1 MDTARALH
9 DGCKFP
15 PLRGLKDFLLE
26 PSGFQL
32 PNFNDF
38 EKWGNRVVNNLIYYQ
53 TNYIYMFFSILLV
66 VGCLHPRELLL
77 GVLWGALVYLLLL
90 CEHEKFRNIR
100 RQYPLAQTILLTIWM
115 LYALY
120 IVSSIFLILLFT
132 ILLPISV
139 TFIHASLR
147 LRNIKNKLVNKFE
160 GIVGLERTPMGMF
173 LKYFE
178 EEVTHLTLRAH
189 SNNR

>member
-9 DGCKFP
+9 VGCKLP
-15 PLRGLKDFLLE
+15 PLRGWKDFLLE

-53 TNYIYMFFSILLV
+53 TNYVYMLLSILLV
-66 VGCLHPRELLL
+66 IGCLHPRELLL
-77 GVLWGALVYLLLL
+77 GVLWGLLVYLIILFENEEMCKL
-90 CEHEKFRNIR
+90 R
-100 RQYPLAQTILLTIWM
+100 REYPVIQTIGVVTCIGM
-115 LYALY
+115 ALY
-120 IVSSIFLILLFT
+120 IGSSIFLIMLFT
-132 ILLPISV
+132 ILLLVSV

-147 LRNIKNKLVNKFE
+147 LRNTKNKLVNKIE
-160 GIVGLERTPMGMF
+160 SIGLERTPMGVL

-178 EEVTHLTLRAH
+178 VRNVR
-189 SNNR
+189 SNNQ

>member
-1 MDTARALH
+1 MDKARALH
-9 DGCKFP
+9 DGCKLP

-53 TNYIYMFFSILLV
+53 TNYLYMSLSVMLV
-66 VGCLHPRELLL
+66 VGCLHPKELLL
-77 GVLWGALVYLLLL
+77 GALSGAIMYLFLLT
-90 CEHEKFRNIR
+90 EHEELCAIR
-100 RQYPLAQTILLTIWM
+100 RQYPVVQTIFLIIC
-115 LYALY
+115 AGFVLY
-120 IVSSIFLILLFT
+120 IVNSIFLILLFT
-132 ILLPISV
+132 ILLPFCV

-147 LRNIKNKLVNKFE
+147 LRNIKNKLVNKIE
-160 GIVGLERTPMGMF
+160 GMGIERTPMGMF

-178 EEVTHLTLRAH
+178 EVTGLTLRAH
-189 SNNR
+189 